1 MIPIIYE
8 STEIDFSSNGLGRLR
23 DCISCKV
30 TEERNGVY
38 ELEIEYPVTGA
49 NYNLIRPGRIIG
61 CTHEDS
67 DDIQP
72 FDIVGMEKPIDGTV
86 VVKGVHISYRQSGMV
101 VRGSGITSLKDAFLK
116 LEYDAVPDNPFTYW
130 SDHDMEASADITAF
144 DKTPRS
150 VRQYLG
156 GVDGS
161 ILDIVGGEYEFDKFS
176 VTLWTNRGTRRDFAI
191 RYGVNLTD
199 YNEEIDYS
207 ETFNTCIPYWTD
219 NQGNFVVGDKQTS
232 GQPTYSGREICAAL
246 DVSDKFNSKPTKAK
260 VNTAGRS
267 YMKANE
273 TYAAQNNIEINFVR
287 LQDLEGYEQYTN
299 LLNCKLCD
307 SIRVIFPL
315 HGIDRWF
322 KIVKTVYDVL
332 NDRYEEMELGSLQT
346 TLADA
351 LGVNNSNKDGVTI
364 ADRIIETGTNSGWY
378 YEKYASGKVEA
389 WGAEST
395 GTLTMSASGQL
406 YRANSVSISIPS
418 GIFTATPT
426 YAQAFAQYGSNA
438 AFVSAL
444 ASPSSSTA
452 LSCQIW
458 KATNATASVA
468 LKLHVVYIP

>member
-8 STEIDFSSNGLGRLR
+8 STEIAFASNGLGRLR

-49 NYNLIRPGRIIG
+49 NYDLIQPGRIIA
-61 CTHEDS
+61 CTHDDS
-67 DDIQP
+67 GDVQP
-72 FDIVGMEKPIDGTV
+72 FDIVAMEKPIDGTV

-101 VRGSGITSLKDAFLK
+101 VRGKNITTLGAAFTK
-116 LEYDAVPDNPFTYW
+116 LTQAVPENPFSYTTDYDT
-130 SDHDMEASADITAF
+130 SSSAAITAF
-144 DKTPRS
+144 DNTPRS

-161 ILDIVGGEYEFDKFS
+161 ILDIVGGEYEFDRFT
-176 VTLWTNRGTRRDFAI
+176 VRLWSNRGERKDFAI
-191 RYGVNLTD
+191 RYGVNLTG
-199 YNEEIDYS
+199 YNEEVDYS
-207 ETFNTCIPYWTD
+207 ETFNACVPYWTD
-219 NQGNFVVGDKQTS
+219 GQGNFVVGDKQTS
-232 GQPTYSGREICAAL
+232 GQPSYSGREICAAL
-246 DVSDKFNSKPTKAK
+246 DVSDKFDAKPTKAN
-260 VNTAGRS
+260 VNSAGKS
-267 YMKANE
+267 YMSANE

-351 LGVNNSNKDGVTI
+351 LGVNDSNKDGVTI
-364 ADRIIETGTNSGWY
+364 ADRIIETGTNTGWY

-389 WGAEST
+389 WGTSNT
-395 GTLTMSASGQL
+395 GTLTMAASGNL
-406 YRANSVSISIPS
+406 YKASSVSVSIPS
-418 GIFTATPT
+418 GIFTAAPSFVNVTGH
-426 YAQAFAQYGSNA
+426 FGNA
-438 AFVSAL
+438 AFVSAS
-444 ASPSSSTA
+444 ASIVSSTK

-458 KATNATASVA
+458 KSTNATGAVN
-468 LKLHVVYIP
+468 LKFHVVYIP

>member
-38 ELEIEYPVTGA
+38 ELEMEYPVSGA
-49 NYNLIRPGRIIG
+49 NYSLIKPGRIIG

-101 VRGSGITSLKDAFLK
+101 VRGKNITTLGAAFTK
-116 LEYDAVPDNPFTYW
+116 LSQAVPENPFTYTTDYDT
-130 SDHDMEASADITAF
+130 SSGATITAF
-144 DKTPRS
+144 DNTPRS

-161 ILDIVGGEYEFDKFS
+161 ILDIVGGEYEFDRFTVK
-176 VTLWTNRGTRRDFAI
+176 LWSSRGKRKDFAI
-191 RYGVNLTD
+191 RYGVNLIG
-199 YNEEIDYS
+199 YNEEVDYS
-207 ETFNTCIPYWTD
+207 ETFNACIPYWTD
-219 NQGNFVVGDKQTS
+219 NQGTFVVGDKQTS
-232 GQPTYSGREICAAL
+232 GQPSYSGREICAAL
-246 DVSDKFNSKPTKAK
+246 DVSDKFDAKPTKAN
-260 VNTAGRS
+260 VNAAGKS
-267 YMKANE
+267 YMSANE

-287 LQDLEGYEQYTN
+287 LQDLEGYEQYAN

-351 LGVNNSNKDGVTI
+351 LGVNDSNKDGVTI

-395 GTLTMSASGQL
+395 GTLTLSASGNL

-458 KATNATASVA
+458 KATNTTASVG
-468 LKLHVVYIP
+468 LKIHVVYIP

>member
-8 STEIDFSSNGLGRLR
+8 PTEIAFVSNGLGRLR

-38 ELEIEYPVTGA
+38 ELEMEYPVSGA
-49 NYNLIRPGRIIG
+49 NYDLIRPGRIIT

-67 DDIQP
+67 SDVQP

-101 VRGSGITSLKDAFLK
+101 VRGKNITTLNAAFTKLKQAT
-116 LEYDAVPDNPFTYW
+116 PSNPFTYT
-130 SDHDMEASADITAF
+130 SSFDLTASYTITAF
-144 DKTPRS
+144 DNTPRS

-161 ILDIVGGEYEFDKFS
+161 ILDIVGGEYEFDKFT
-176 VTLWTNRGTRRDFAI
+176 VRLWSNRGERKDFAI

-199 YNEEIDYS
+199 YNEEVDYS
-207 ETFNTCIPYWTD
+207 ETFNACVPYWTD
-219 NQGNFVVGDKQTS
+219 NQGTFVVGDKQTS
-232 GQPTYSGREICAAL
+232 GQPSYSGREICAAL
-246 DVSDKFNSKPTKAK
+246 DVSDKFESKPTKAN
-260 VNTAGRS
+260 VNSAGKS
-267 YMKANE
+267 YMSANE

-287 LQDLEGYEQYTN
+287 LQDLEGYEQYAN

-351 LGVNNSNKDGVTI
+351 LGVNDSNKDGVTI

-395 GTLTMSASGQL
+395 GTLTMSASGNV
-406 YRANSVSISIPS
+406 YRATGVSISIPAD
-418 GIFTATPT
+418 IFDAAPT
-426 YAQAFAQYGSNA
+426 HVQAFGQYSNA
-438 AFVSAL
+438 AFIAAS
-444 ASPSSSTA
+444 ASPTSKTQ
-452 LSCQIW
+452 LSCEIW
-458 KATNATASVA
+458 KSTNATASVD
-468 LKLHVVYIP
+468 LKIHAVYIP

>member
-8 STEIDFSSNGLGRLR
+8 STEIAFASNGLGRLR

-38 ELEIEYPVTGA
+38 ELEMEYPVSGA
-49 NYNLIRPGRIIG
+49 NYDLIRPGRIIA

-67 DDIQP
+67 SDIQP
-72 FDIVGMEKPIDGTV
+72 FDIVAMEKPIDGTV

-101 VRGSGITSLKDAFLK
+101 VRGKNITTLNAAFTKLKQAT
-116 LEYDAVPDNPFTYW
+116 PSNPFTYT
-130 SDHDMEASADITAF
+130 SSLDLTASYTITAF
-144 DKTPRS
+144 DNTPRS

-161 ILDIVGGEYEFDKFS
+161 ILDIVGGEYEFDKFA
-176 VTLWTNRGTRRDFAI
+176 VRLWSNRGERKDFAI
-191 RYGVNLTD
+191 RYGVNLTG
-199 YNEEIDYS
+199 YNEEVDYS
-207 ETFNTCIPYWTD
+207 ETFNACVPYWTD
-219 NQGNFVVGDKQTS
+219 GQGNFVVGDKQTS
-232 GQPTYSGREICAAL
+232 GQPSYSGREICAAL
-246 DVSDKFNSKPTKAK
+246 DVSDKFESKPTKAN
-260 VNTAGRS
+260 VNSAGKS
-267 YMKANE
+267 YMSSNE

-351 LGVNNSNKDGVTI
+351 LGVNDSNKDGVTI
-364 ADRIIETGTNSGWY
+364 ADRIIETGTDGNWY

-389 WGAEST
+389 WGTSNT
-395 GTLTMSASGQL
+395 GTLTMAASGNL
-406 YRANSVSISIPS
+406 YKASSVSVSIPS
-418 GIFTATPT
+418 GIFTAAPSFVNVTGN
-426 YAQAFAQYGSNA
+426 FGNA
-438 AFVSAL
+438 VFVSAS
-444 ASPSSSTA
+444 ASIVSSTE

-458 KATNATASVA
+458 KSTNATGAVN
-468 LKLHVVYIP
+468 LKIHAVYIP

>member
-8 STEIDFSSNGLGRLR
+8 STEIAFASNGLGRLR

-49 NYNLIRPGRIIG
+49 NYDLIQPGRIIA
-61 CTHEDS
+61 CTHDDS
-67 DDIQP
+67 ADIQP
-72 FDIVGMEKPIDGTV
+72 FDIVAMEKPIDGTV

-101 VRGSGITSLKDAFLK
+101 VRGKNITTLGTAFTK
-116 LEYDAVPDNPFTYW
+116 LSQAVPENPFTYTTDYNT
-130 SDHDMEASADITAF
+130 SSSAAITAF
-144 DKTPRS
+144 DNTPRS

-161 ILDIVGGEYEFDKFS
+161 ILDIVGGEYEFDKFT
-176 VTLWTNRGTRRDFAI
+176 VRLWSNRGERKDFAI
-191 RYGVNLTD
+191 RYGVNLTG
-199 YNEEIDYS
+199 YNEEVDYS
-207 ETFNTCIPYWTD
+207 ETFNACVPYWTD
-219 NQGNFVVGDKQTS
+219 GQGNFVVGDKQTS
-232 GQPTYSGREICAAL
+232 GQPSYSGREICAAL
-246 DVSDKFNSKPTKAK
+246 DVSDKFESKPTKAN
-260 VNTAGRS
+260 VNSAGKS
-267 YMKANE
+267 YMSANE

-351 LGVNNSNKDGVTI
+351 LGVNDSNKDGVTI
-364 ADRIIETGTNSGWY
+364 ADRIIETGTNTGWY
-378 YEKYASGKVEA
+378 YEKYASGKIEV
-389 WGAEST
+389 WGTSNT
-395 GTLTMSASGQL
+395 GTLTMAASGNL
-406 YRANSVSISIPS
+406 YKASSVSVSIPS
-418 GIFTATPT
+418 GIFTAAPSFVNVTGH
-426 YAQAFAQYGSNA
+426 FGNA
-438 AFVSAL
+438 AFVSAS
-444 ASPSSSTA
+444 ASIVSSTE

-458 KATNATASVA
+458 KSTNATGAVN
-468 LKLHVVYIP
+468 LKIHAVYIP

>member
-8 STEIDFSSNGLGRLR
+8 STEIAFDSNGLGRLR

-38 ELEIEYPVTGA
+38 ELELEYPVSGA
-49 NYNLIRPGRIIG
+49 NYDLIRPGRIVA

-72 FDIVGMEKPIDGTV
+72 FDIIGMEKPIDGTV

-101 VRGSGITSLKDAFLK
+101 VRGKNITTLNTAFTKLKQAT
-116 LEYDAVPDNPFTYW
+116 PSNPFTYT
-130 SDHDMEASADITAF
+130 SSFDLAASYAITAF
-144 DKTPRS
+144 DNTPRS

-161 ILDIVGGEYEFDKFS
+161 ILDIVGGEYEFDKFT
-176 VTLWTNRGTRRDFAI
+176 VRLWSNRGERKDFAI
-191 RYGVNLTD
+191 RYGVNLTG
-199 YNEEIDYS
+199 YNEEVDYS
-207 ETFNTCIPYWTD
+207 ETFNACVPYWTD
-219 NQGNFVVGDKQTS
+219 GQGAFVVGDKQTS
-232 GQPTYSGREICAAL
+232 GQPSYSGREICAAL
-246 DVSDKFNSKPTKAK
+246 DVSDRFESKPTKAN
-260 VNTAGRS
+260 VNSAGKS
-267 YMKANE
+267 YMSANE

-351 LGVNNSNKDGVTI
+351 LGVNDSNKDGVTI
-364 ADRIIETGTNSGWY
+364 ADRIIETGTDGNWY

-389 WGAEST
+389 WGTSNT
-395 GTLTMSASGQL
+395 GTLTMAASGNL
-406 YRANSVSISIPS
+406 YKASEVSVSIPS
-418 GIFTATPT
+418 GIFTAAPSFVNVT
-426 YAQAFAQYGSNA
+426 AHFGNA
-438 AFVSAL
+438 VFVAASA
-444 ASPSSSTA
+444 SIVSSTD
-452 LSCQIW
+452 LSCQVW
-458 KATNATASVA
+458 KSTNATGAVN
-468 LKLHVVYIP
+468 LKIHAVYIP

>member
-8 STEIDFSSNGLGRLR
+8 STETVFMSNGLGRLR

-49 NYNLIRPGRIIG
+49 NYSLIKPGRIIA

-72 FDIVGMEKPIDGTV
+72 FDIVGLEKPIDGTV

-101 VRGSGITSLKDAFLK
+101 VRGKNITTLGAAFTK
-116 LEYDAVPDNPFTYW
+116 LSQAVPENPFTYTTDYDT
-130 SDHDMEASADITAF
+130 SSGATVTAF
-144 DKTPRS
+144 DNTPRS

-161 ILDIVGGEYEFDKFS
+161 ILDIVGGEYEFDRFTVK
-176 VTLWTNRGTRRDFAI
+176 LWSSRGKRKDFAI
-191 RYGVNLTD
+191 RYGVNLTG
-199 YNEEIDYS
+199 YNEEVDYS
-207 ETFNTCIPYWTD
+207 ETFNACVPYWTD
-219 NQGNFVVGDKQTS
+219 GQGNFVVGDKQTS

-246 DVSDKFNSKPTKAK
+246 DVSDKFDAKPTKAN
-260 VNTAGRS
+260 VNSAGKS
-267 YMKANE
+267 YMSANE

-287 LQDLEGYEQYTN
+287 LQDLEGYEQYAN

-351 LGVNNSNKDGVTI
+351 LGVNDSNKDGVTI
-364 ADRIIETGTNSGWY
+364 ADRIIETGTSGNWY

-389 WGAEST
+389 WGAVGT
-395 GTLTMSASGQL
+395 GTLTMEASGNL

-426 YAQAFAQYGSNA
+426 YAHAFAQYSANS
-438 AFVSAL
+438 AFISAL
-444 ASPSSSTA
+444 VSPSSSTA
-452 LSCQIW
+452 LSCQVW
-458 KATNATASVA
+458 KSINATASIA
-468 LKLHVVYIP
+468 LKFHVVYIP